1 VVRVRIVVS
10 GRVQGVWFRESC
22 RREAAAAGVGGW
34 VANQADGTVLAVVE
48 GERPAVDRV
57 IAWIRRGPP
66 RAQVTNVVVTSEEP
80 IGEHG
85 FIVR

>member
-22 RREAAAAGVGGW
+22 RREAAASGVGGW